1 MKIST
6 ENTIMD
12 TIRILF
18 QVDSEGVNALLNIA
32 ICDDMAALRE
42 ILDAVINEYAAKN
55 NMLCSIKQFESGEAL
70 VEEYKRCGGGFHLI
84 FLDNKMKQLTG
95 AETALIIRK
104 YDRQCGIV
112 FVTSCDSRYEFTAS
126 APLKIL
132 QKPIGKEEI
141 FKVLDM
147 FLAGSRQQCG

>member
-1 MKIST
+1 
-6 ENTIMD
+6 
-12 TIRILF
+12 
-18 QVDSEGVNALLNIA
+18 
-32 ICDDMAALRE
+32 MAALRE
-42 ILDAVINEYAAKN
+42 ILDAVINEYAAEN
-55 NMLCSIKQFESGEAL
+55 NILCSVKQFECGEAL

-84 FLDNKMKQLTG
+84 FMDNKMKQLTG

-126 APLKIL
+126 APLKVL

-147 FLAGSRQQCG
+147 FLAGSRQRCG